1 MTQQADPLSV
11 LGKSGPNLDAY
22 ERVTGLA
29 KYTGDL
35 ELPGMLVARV
45 LRSPHAHARIVSIDT
60 SRAEALQGVK
70 AVVTHK
76 DAPKVMVW
84 GSRQYLLNDRVRF
97 AGEAVAAVAAVDS
110 ATAETALGLIQVQY
124 DVLPFVIDPEAAM
137 APTAPRLFE
146 DGNQEGEPR
155 LLTRGDIAMGLAESD
170 RVIERDVPL
179 PHHVERRH
187 GAARCHRA
195 MGTESPDGL
204 GLDAGA
210 LSHSHQPGGTVQ
222 PPR

>member
-29 KYTGDL
+29 KNTGDL

-84 GSRQYLLNDRVRF
+84 GSRQYLSTI
-97 AGEAVAAVAAVDS
+97 AS
-110 ATAETALGLIQVQY
+110 ASPARLWLLWLPSTA
-124 DVLPFVIDPEAAM
+124 
-137 APTAPRLFE
+137 
-146 DGNQEGEPR
+146 
-155 LLTRGDIAMGLAESD
+155 
-170 RVIERDVPL
+170 
-179 PHHVERRH
+179 
-187 GAARCHRA
+187 
-195 MGTESPDGL
+195 
-204 GLDAGA
+204 
-210 LSHSHQPGGTVQ
+210 Q
-222 PPR
+222 PPKRRWASFRCSTTCSRS